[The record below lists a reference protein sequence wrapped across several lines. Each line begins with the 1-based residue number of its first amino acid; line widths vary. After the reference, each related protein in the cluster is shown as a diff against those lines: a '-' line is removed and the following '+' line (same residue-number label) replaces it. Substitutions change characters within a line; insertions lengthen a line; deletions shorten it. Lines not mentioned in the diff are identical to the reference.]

1 MVIITM
7 PLMHK
12 PNATTGM
19 SSIASGGIGACTTT
33 AITANIARLKPKSEL
48 INPFQNIINPLI
60 KCIKCF
66 INSLTVSRRVLK
78 HVDTCCMY
86 ARVVI
91 SASITSTYT

>member
-19 SSIASGGIGACTTT
+19 SSMDSGGMGACTTT
-33 AITANIARLKPKSEL
+33 IITAKIATAKPSRQL
-48 INPFQNIINPLI
+48 IKPFQNIINPLI

-66 INSLTVSRRVLK
+66 I
-78 HVDTCCMY
+78 
-86 ARVVI
+86 
-91 SASITSTYT
+91 